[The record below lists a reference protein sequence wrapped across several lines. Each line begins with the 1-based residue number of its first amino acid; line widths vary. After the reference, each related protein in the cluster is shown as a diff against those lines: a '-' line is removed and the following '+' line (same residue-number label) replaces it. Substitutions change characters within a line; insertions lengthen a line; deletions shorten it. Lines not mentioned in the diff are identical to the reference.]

1 MKQLLFRTSGILT
14 MLCALTV
21 GTASAQNFLEVLPAA
36 TTPGA
41 TATVRIAATHD
52 APVQGFQT
60 VLTWDNTIL
69 TLLNIDYVGTDVATI
84 LGGAGSVEFFT
95 STTDAAISPGV
106 GWGAAAAIFDFTPPF
121 DAQTLPPGA
130 GQTITQFSFSTLN
143 DPLLIGTSTPLTLEN
158 GMGSPPLFNVL
169 TVGGSSVLP
178 VRNDG
183 ALTFIDQPQLK
194 RGDANGDGIANL
206 ADVIKLI
213 QYFFNDGSVP
223 PCLAAADANGDN
235 TNDLSDS
242 IFLIQYQ
249 FLDGSPPAAPF
260 PNCGIDPAGQNG
272 LSCDSYNAC

>member
-1 MKQLLFRTSGILT
+1 MKHLLFRTCGALAL
-14 MLCALTV
+14 LCALTV
-21 GTASAQNFLEVLPAA
+21 GTASAQNVLEILPAQ

-41 TATVRIAATHD
+41 TATVMVAVTHD

-60 VLTWDNTIL
+60 VMTWDNTIL
-69 TLLNIDYVGTDVATI
+69 TLIEIDYVGTDVATI
-84 LGGAGSVEFFT
+84 LGGAASVEFFT
-95 STTDAAISPGV
+95 STTDAAIAPGI
-106 GWGAAAAIFDFTPPF
+106 GWGAGAAIFDFTPPF

-130 GQTITQFSFSTLN
+130 DQTVAVFRFQTSN

-158 GMGSPPLFNVL
+158 GMGSPPLFNVI

-178 VRNDG
+178 DRQNG
-183 ALTFIDQPQLK
+183 ALTFIDQPQMK

-206 ADVIKLI
+206 ADVIRLI
-213 QYFFNDGSVP
+213 QYFFNDGPTP

-242 IFLIQYQ
+242 IYLIQYQ

-272 LSCDSYNAC
+272 LSCDTYTAC